1 MELNST
7 PAADIIKESDEAN
20 FMHDV
25 VETSMETPVIVDF
38 WAPWCGPCKTLGPQ
52 LEAEVA
58 KRNGKVKMV
67 KINVDENQGIAAQL
81 NIQSIPTV
89 YAFSQGQPVD
99 GFQGAVSPSEIAR
112 FVDGLAKDAPNS
124 PIDDALDQADALK
137 EAGETDAAMQY
148 YEAVLAQ
155 DLQNSRAILALAEL
169 LIDAEQFD
177 EAKEL
182 LARLSAEDEA
192 KGEPLLSRIH
202 MLESAAGTEPI
213 DELLAQIDANPDDH
227 QARIDAATALF
238 AASRN
243 EEAIAQLI
251 ESFKRDREW
260 NDGAAR
266 AKLIELFDA
275 MDPKDPAL
283 AKGRRQFSGLVFM

>member
-1 MELNST
+1 MELNSA
-7 PAADIIKESDEAN
+7 PAADIIKESNEAN
-20 FMHDV
+20 FMQDV
-25 VETSMETPVIVDF
+25 VEASMETPVIVDF

-52 LEAEVA
+52 LEAEVT
-58 KRNGKVKMV
+58 KQNGKVKMV
-67 KINVDENQGIAAQL
+67 KINVDENQAIAAQL

-89 YAFSQGQPVD
+89 YAFSQGQPID

-112 FVDGLAKDAPNS
+112 FVGGLAKDAPNS
-124 PIDDALDQADALK
+124 PIDDALDQADALN
-137 EAGETDAAMQY
+137 EAGEIEAAMQY
-148 YEAVLAQ
+148 YSTVLTQ

-182 LARLSAEDEA
+182 LARLAPEDEA
-192 KGEPLLSRIH
+192 KAEPLLSRIH
-202 MLESAAGTEPI
+202 MLESAADTGPI
-213 DELLAQIDANPDDH
+213 DELLAQIEANPDNH

-260 NDGAAR
+260 NEGAAR